1 MSGRDTGDT
10 AVRPWRALR
19 RLAASRR
26 GSATLE
32 LAAIAVPFFAL
43 VFAII
48 ETCWQLT
55 TGAVLDR
62 VAARAARFGITG
74 QTRPV
79 AAPDTIACRS
89 AAIPWLVED
98 STNGFLKTSRLT
110 VTTRSFS
117 SVSGMGGASV
127 AGAGA
132 GGQVVTYLL
141 SYQQPF
147 IASPLLGL
155 FGSPNGITH
164 RAYIV
169 VKNEPFDNA
178 VC

>member
-26 GSATLE
+26 GTVTLE
-32 LAAIAVPFFAL
+32 LGLVAVPFFLL

-48 ETCWQLT
+48 ETCWQLA

-62 VAARAARFGITG
+62 VAARASRFGITG
-74 QTRPV
+74 QTRP
-79 AAPDTIACRS
+79 ASAPDTVTCRS
-89 AAIPWLVED
+89 AAIPWLVEE

-117 SVSGMGGASV
+117 RVSGMGGAF
-127 AGAGA
+127 GAGA
-132 GGQVVTYLL
+132 GGGGQGVSYLL
-141 SYQQPF
+141 SYRQPF

-155 FGSPNGITH
+155 VGGADGMTH